1 MVKKK
6 VLRSVTSIHIIV
18 WFIYTLY
25 YSLLLKYFYHIPFS
39 KAFICQTVLHRF
51 ADIFLFYTI
60 AIWVL
65 PNYLNYRRIFQLL
78 MSLIAVL
85 FSYIFYCY
93 LIEFKIFKLLGIEIQ
108 GDNPTFNQIISQSI
122 LQASNFIIFALGY
135 YFAQKTIQQQKDIAG
150 KEIEIAQQKI
160 AIAKKELEL
169 AEEREK
175 NAILAKEK
183 AQAEMAFLRSQINPH
198 FMFNTLNMIYSKVRA
213 ASKEAG
219 NIVIEFADMMRYATS
234 TKLQED
240 EVDLRGEL
248 DFVQQYLSLHKQR
261 NQQNAHIDYD
271 EEGYFSSHRIVPMV
285 LITLVE
291 NGIKHGLIDD
301 PNFPLKIRASL
312 IDDVFVF
319 IVHNLKNGHSDQI
332 MDRGNTGI
340 GIKNIIK
347 RLDAVYKNGGYSLD
361 SEDGEEDYIVTFT
374 VDFNLIKK

>member
-1 MVKKK
+1 M
-6 VLRSVTSIHIIV
+6 LDRIRLNRSFQVHTLIWLCYTIYYGLLILYFNNILFTSDFIIG
-18 WFIYTLY
+18 F
-25 YSLLLKYFYHIPFS
+25 LLLRIGDILFFYCV
-39 KAFICQTVLHRF
+39 AL
-51 ADIFLFYTI
+51 
-60 AIWVL
+60 WVL
-65 PNYLNYRRIFQLL
+65 PKFFSVKYLYILL
-78 MSLIAVL
+78 IVILGVVA
-85 FSYIFYCY
+85 SYIGYRYFIEVYVLVY
-93 LIEFKIFKLLGIEIQ
+93 LKIQSAKDINLGKLISLGV
-108 GDNPTFNQIISQSI
+108 FN
-122 LQASNFIIFALGY
+122 ASNFLIFALGY
-135 YFAQKTIQQQKDIAG
+135 YFAQRTIQQQKDIA
-150 KEIEIAQQKI
+150 ERDVEIANQKTD
-160 AIAKKELEL
+160 IAKKELEL

-219 NIVIEFADMMRYATS
+219 DIVIEFADMMRYATS
-234 TKLQED
+234 TKLQEN

-248 DFVQQYLSLHKQR
+248 DFVKQYLSLHKQR

-271 EEGYFSSHRIVPMV
+271 EEGYFSSHRVVPMV

-332 MDRGNTGI
+332 MDKGNTGI

-347 RLDAVYKNGGYSLD
+347 RLDAVYKSDYYSLD

-374 VDFNLIKK
+374 VDFNLMKK

>member
-1 MVKKK
+1 MLDV
-6 VLRSVTSIHIIV
+6 
-18 WFIYTLY
+18 
-25 YSLLLKYFYHIPFS
+25 
-39 KAFICQTVLHRF
+39 
-51 ADIFLFYTI
+51 
-60 AIWVL
+60 
-65 PNYLNYRRIFQLL
+65 
-78 MSLIAVL
+78 
-85 FSYIFYCY
+85 YIFTY
-93 LIEFKIFKLLGIEIQ
+93 LDINLNNFIMSESKSVSL
-108 GDNPTFNQIISQSI
+108 SI
-122 LQASNFIIFALGY
+122 GNASNFTVFSLGY
-135 YFAQKTIQQQKDIAG
+135 YFAQRAIQQQKEILTKD
-150 KEIEIAQQKI
+150 IEIANQKTD
-160 AIAKKELEL
+160 IAKKELEL

-219 NIVIEFADMMRYATS
+219 DIVIEFADMMRYATS
-234 TKLQED
+234 TKLQEN

-261 NQQNAHIDYD
+261 NKQNAFIDYD
-271 EEGYFSSHRIVPMV
+271 EEGYFFSHRIVPMV

-319 IVHNLKNGHSDQI
+319 IVHNLKNNHSDQI
-332 MDRGNTGI
+332 LDKGNTGI

-347 RLDAVYKNGGYSLD
+347 RLDAVYSNGGYSLD
-361 SEDGEEDYIVTFT
+361 SEDGEDDYIVTFT